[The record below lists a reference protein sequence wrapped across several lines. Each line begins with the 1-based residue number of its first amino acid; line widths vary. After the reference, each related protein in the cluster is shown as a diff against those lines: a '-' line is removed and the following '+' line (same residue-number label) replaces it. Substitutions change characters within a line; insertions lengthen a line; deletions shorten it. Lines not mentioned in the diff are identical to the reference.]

1 MTDEYDDRKF
11 DLNMKTQMR
20 QQLGES
26 VCTVKFK
33 KEDGTE
39 REGKF
44 TTNSRWI
51 PEEKMPKSDK
61 ANNNMDLFVVFDTEI
76 NEWRSFKYDRMIS
89 FYYPG
94 HTATNN
100 LPTRRV
106 FP

>member
-1 MTDEYDDRKF
+1 
-11 DLNMKTQMR
+11 
-20 QQLGES
+20 
-26 VCTVKFK
+26 
-33 KEDGTE
+33 
-39 REGKF
+39 
-44 TTNSRWI
+44 
-51 PEEKMPKSDK
+51 MPKSDK

-100 LPTRRV
+100 PPTRRV